1 MQNQNSVIK
10 NYILS
15 SEPFILNDKTDI
27 CPSEFST
34 PEFTPEFTPD
44 SYLYH
49 KPSKQNKGE
58 ISLFLL
64 KI

>member
-27 CPSEFST
+27 CPSEFSI
-34 PEFTPEFTPD
+34 PEFTPD